1 MCSLLLFVL
10 FVPCSLFLF
19 MNLFFVFD
27 DVLCSSPVFCII
39 VRAVCSL
46 VLFLELAFPLF
57 VIVFCVL
64 VVLCVCSS
72 LVLFCLFFVVCSLS
86 LILSRRLL
94 IASCWSPRKTSP
106 ILPINQS
113 PLDVLVYCVCSL
125 FLNLFLVVDVV
136 LCSCSVFF
144 IIVLVFS
151 FCFVS
156 LKLWFGGVC
165 YCSLILLL
173 ERCPLFLF
181 AVSIVVFVLFVF
193 FVSDLVFVLKKSN
206 EKQGTRIWNKEH

>member
-1 MCSLLLFVL
+1 
-10 FVPCSLFLF
+10 

-106 ILPINQS
+106 TLPINQS

-125 FLNLFLVVDVV
+125 FLNMFLVVDVV

-151 FCFVS
+151 FLFCVFEIVV
-156 LKLWFGGVC
+156 WGC
-165 YCSLILLL
+165 LLL
-173 ERCPLFLF
+173 FSVLVVGAVPL
-181 AVSIVVFVLFVF
+181 
-193 FVSDLVFVLKKSN
+193 
-206 EKQGTRIWNKEH
+206 KQ